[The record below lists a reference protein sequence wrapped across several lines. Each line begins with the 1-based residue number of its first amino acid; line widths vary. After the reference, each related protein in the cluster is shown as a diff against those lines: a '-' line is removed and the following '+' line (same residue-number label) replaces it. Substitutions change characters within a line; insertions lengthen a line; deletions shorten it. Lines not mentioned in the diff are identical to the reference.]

1 MLLFS
6 WQLQDKTSINYS
18 LRKYYDLQIHNVCT
32 LNLKFGWDIYDTSH
46 RWQKKINK
54 CLFVIQEPSFGILVG
69 IQVFPS
75 CPQLYPF
82 LSIIVLPRLLI
93 HFMLTRKEELQG
105 QSQAPLKCLRQ
116 VTTVLQYLFCMSIA
130 FLLHE
135 YLHEYMPHEYYISP
149 WCRPSSKE
157 RCKVA
162 SAEVKATSACLSV
175 YLLIY
180 NQRDRMIWER
190 KALWN
195 GMYPPFW
202 GKSFTLYIFT

>member
-1 MLLFS
+1 MYVR
-6 WQLQDKTSINYS
+6 WTS
-18 LRKYYDLQIHNVCT
+18 
-32 LNLKFGWDIYDTSH
+32 NLVEISMIRAIGE
-46 RWQKKINK
+46 KKNNK

-75 CPQLYPF
+75 CPQLYLF

-116 VTTVLQYLFCMSIA
+116 VTTVLQYLF
-130 FLLHE
+130 
-135 YLHEYMPHEYYISP
+135 YRPHEYCLSP

-202 GKSFTLYIFT
+202 GKSSTLYIFT